1 MVRYFYYI
9 VVLSMFLNI
18 IINVPKILIEDRF
31 NGSIMS
37 LLVSIPIG
45 TLLAYLFTK
54 GISRFQKKGLPEI
67 LEEHM
72 SAFIRKPYLVFL
84 AIMWMA
90 SGSMA
95 LIAYTYIIKFYLN
108 PEMSSIIIIGFLAL
122 VVTFG
127 ATRKT
132 SSILYLTEIIL
143 VLVSPFILYIICKT
157 VGSEYFRTVHIYRVL
172 HYTWQ
177 MPTYSSISAATYV
190 FIGYINLVIM
200 NRYIDSKKALKYFW
214 TIPFFAAGILITSF
228 FIPIGFLGVHT
239 VGDFIFPWMITAD
252 SLRMQYGFIERA
264 TFLLLFIY
272 LQLVILFGIVTW
284 HVGIELLKG
293 AFISQRKQVHKL
305 PLSSSALM
313 TLILCIVSVLT
324 IVLEESTN
332 QIEFFEVVK
341 IWLDFRFAAE
351 IMLVLLI
358 FLFSLRK
365 RSV

>member
-1 MVRYFYYI
+1 
-9 VVLSMFLNI
+9 MFLNI

-54 GISRFQKKGLPEI
+54 GISRFQRKGLPEI
-67 LEEHM
+67 LNEHM
-72 SAFIRKPYLVFL
+72 SVFIRGPYLVFL

-95 LIAYTYIIKFYLN
+95 LISYTYIIKFYLN

-122 VVTFG
+122 VVSFG
-127 ATRKT
+127 AMRKT

-157 VGSEYFRTVHIYRVL
+157 VGSEFFRTVHIYRAL

-200 NRYIDSKKALKYFW
+200 NQYIDSKKVLKYFW
-214 TIPFFAAGILITSF
+214 TLPFLAAGILITSF

-293 AFISQRKQVHKL
+293 AFTSQRKKVHKL
-305 PLSSSALM
+305 PLSSSPLM
-313 TLILCIVSVLT
+313 TLILLVFSILT

-332 QIEFFEVVK
+332 QIEFFEIVK
-341 IWLDFRFAAE
+341 VWLNFRFAAE

-365 RSV
+365 RSA